1 MGIKLSHILGNHH
14 GVDDYLVEM
23 TPIIFIV
30 KLVCKFFFF
39 FLFGSFKNGLYAFCI
54 KICCNFSIFYMENV
68 MATNLT
74 AKVL

>member
-30 KLVCKFFFF
+30 KSVCKFFFF
-39 FLFGSFKNGLYAFCI
+39 YFLGLFKMVCMLF
-54 KICCNFSIFYMENV
+54 
-68 MATNLT
+68 
-74 AKVL
+74 VLKFVVTLVFFIWKMLWLQI